1 MNLVLFL
8 YYFAFFLDFITPTK
22 IGIKLI
28 KIIAITTTEKLFLT
42 NSMFP
47 KKYPTETK
55 SVHQQ
60 SPPKKSIVLNFLYF
74 IFPAPTING
83 TIVRIIGKNLAKKI
97 DFPPCLATKFSAS

>member
-1 MNLVLFL
+1 MNLVLLF
-8 YYFAFFLDFITPTK
+8 YYFAFFLDLTTPTK

-55 SVHQQ
+55 SCT
-60 SPPKKSIVLNFLYF
+60 PTKSSEESQLF
-74 IFPAPTING
+74 
-83 TIVRIIGKNLAKKI
+83 
-97 DFPPCLATKFSAS
+97 